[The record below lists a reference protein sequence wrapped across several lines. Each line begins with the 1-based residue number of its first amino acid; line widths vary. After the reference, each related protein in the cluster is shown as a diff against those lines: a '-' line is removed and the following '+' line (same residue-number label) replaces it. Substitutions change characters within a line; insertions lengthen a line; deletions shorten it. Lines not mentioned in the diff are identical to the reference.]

1 MRIRTLAALAGAA
14 ALTVGLAACGD
25 DDAPAAPASTS
36 AAATTAGA
44 TTAASTTVPAT
55 TTTKPAPSTTAAA
68 STTTATGAGEFG
80 PEEQAA
86 ATAFT
91 TVFDSA
97 TPFDDKVPFLEHAE
111 SLRATNEAYAGAAEG
126 LGGIAVEPT
135 AVLISG
141 DGANVTYRVLFAGT
155 EAYAGLTADLARGS
169 DGWVV
174 PKAAFCSFMASA
186 RTPCQP

>member
-1 MRIRTLAALAGAA
+1 M
-14 ALTVGLAACGD
+14 
-25 DDAPAAPASTS
+25 
-36 AAATTAGA
+36 
-44 TTAASTTVPAT
+44 PAT
-55 TTTKPAPSTTAAA
+55 TTAATSTAVPAPTTTAAA
-68 STTTATGAGEFG
+68 STTTAGAPDLG

-97 TPFDDKVPFLEHAE
+97 TPFDDKVPFLEDAE
-111 SLRATNEAYAGAAEG
+111 SLRATNQAYAAAADG
-126 LGGIAVEPT
+126 LGGIAVEPN

-141 DGANVTYRVLFAGT
+141 DGANVTYRVLFAGS
-155 EAYAGLTADLARGS
+155 EAYAGLTADLVRGA